1 MSSFTGALSNLMSD
15 FTNNENSLSTE
26 IKVATCIVKG
36 RNNGKIKLCFSTLS
50 YLHANHTWPLS

>member
-36 RNNGKIKLCFSTLS
+36 RNNGKIKGKLDS
-50 YLHANHTWPLS
+50 YH